1 MEIKVMMNKVDL
13 KAVLVLLVC
22 VLGVIGMVNGNIQNV
37 IKFQDPLNEML
48 MVVLM
53 SMGALGA
60 LMNIRK

>member
-1 MEIKVMMNKVDL
+1 MMNKVDL

-37 IKFQDPLNEML
+37 IMFQDPLNEML

-60 LMNIRK
+60 LINIRK

>member
-1 MEIKVMMNKVDL
+1 MMNKVDL

-22 VLGVIGMVNGNIQNV
+22 VLGVIGMVNGNIQNM
-37 IKFQDPLNEML
+37 INFQDPLNEML

>member
-1 MEIKVMMNKVDL
+1 MMNKVDL

>member
-1 MEIKVMMNKVDL
+1 MLKQIDIK
-13 KAVLVLLVC
+13 ALVVFLVC

>member
-1 MEIKVMMNKVDL
+1 MLKQIDI

>member
-1 MEIKVMMNKVDL
+1 MMNKVDL

-37 IKFQDPLNEML
+37 INFQDPLNEML

>member
-1 MEIKVMMNKVDL
+1 MMNKVDL

-37 IKFQDPLNEML
+37 VKFQDPLNEML

>member
-37 IKFQDPLNEML
+37 INFQDPLNEML

>member
-1 MEIKVMMNKVDL
+1 MMNKVDL

-37 IKFQDPLNEML
+37 IKFQDPLNEMV
-48 MVVLM
+48 MVLLM

>member
-37 IKFQDPLNEML
+37 IKFQDPLNEMV

>member
-1 MEIKVMMNKVDL
+1 MKNIDIK
-13 KAVLVLLVC
+13 ALVVFLVC

-48 MVVLM
+48 MVLLM

>member
-1 MEIKVMMNKVDL
+1 MMNKVDL

-37 IKFQDPLNEML
+37 IKFQDPLNEMV